1 MKIVW
6 ILLENLENNLESLDS
21 KFFINFNLRLN
32 CSLFI
37 ENLFQIYF
45 FRRRKGTKIF
55 LVAFYEC
62 DDDYELDNTRPD
74 RVYCSD
80 EQWVGDEPK
89 CMQIHDDEGEEENTE
104 EEGELVT
111 TNGDNMLM
119 M

>member
-1 MKIVW
+1 M
-6 ILLENLENNLESLDS
+6 
-21 KFFINFNLRLN
+21 RLN

-37 ENLFQIYF
+37 EILFQIYF

-62 DDDYELDNTRPD
+62 DDDYELDNTHPD
-74 RVYCSD
+74 RVYCSH

-89 CMQIHDDEGEEENTE
+89 CMQIHDDEGEEEGNTE
-104 EEGELVT
+104 EEGELAT

>member
-1 MKIVW
+1 MR
-6 ILLENLENNLESLDS
+6 NYS
-21 KFFINFNLRLN
+21 NFT
-32 CSLFI
+32 
-37 ENLFQIYF
+37 

-62 DDDYELDNTRPD
+62 DDEFELENSLQD
-74 RVYCSD
+74 RLYCSR

-89 CMQIHDDEGEEENTE
+89 CMQIHDDEGEENTE
-104 EEGELVT
+104 EEGELAT

>member
-1 MKIVW
+1 MH
-6 ILLENLENNLESLDS
+6 
-21 KFFINFNLRLN
+21 LN

-37 ENLFQIYF
+37 EILFQIYF

-62 DDDYELDNTRPD
+62 DDDYELDNTHPD
-74 RVYCSD
+74 RVYCSH

-89 CMQIHDDEGEEENTE
+89 CMQIHDDEGEEEEGNTE
-104 EEGELVT
+104 EEGELAT
-111 TNGDNMLM
+111 TNGVNMLM